1 VSRPGRE
8 RLGLSRQ
15 GWLWALAIVA
25 GLVFSLGLPSVVG
38 AGPTRSGPALSPR
51 FSYDGPAASTT
62 RLANARIVAI
72 RGYDASTEV
81 SGARTRV
88 WGAVSAAKPATGR
101 LGQLRQRL
109 ADETGAA
116 RVFRVQ
122 GDPEA
127 LGPHSVFKRDPFGR
141 VNGYTTY
148 GADGRAVKRFRGT
161 GRPHGGME
169 PPIVYEL
176 RPGKVGGRPVVP
188 REPEPWELPSGY

>member
-72 RGYDASTEV
+72 RGYDASREV
-81 SGARTRV
+81 SPARTRV
-88 WGAVSAAKPATGR
+88 WGAVSAAKGATG
-101 LGQLRQRL
+101 LRARL
-109 ADETGAA
+109 ADETGTVRFGA
-116 RVFRVQ
+116 RRGMPGVDRTGKVHGELPDYIPSKWTRDELEELAGDLQ
-122 GDPEA
+122 GSIRTRHLEQ
-127 LGPHSVFKRDPFGR
+127 LRLGEHGPH
-141 VNGYTTY
+141 
-148 GADGRAVKRFRGT
+148 RARIEQERRLLRQIQRT
-161 GRPHGGME
+161 LGG
-169 PPIVYEL
+169 
-176 RPGKVGGRPVVP
+176 
-188 REPEPWELPSGY
+188 S